1 MSVRINIK
9 MCQFEFD
16 EQFDNYKHELMVGD
30 CAITK
35 SVSMIMM
42 DTASPAFT
50 LSDDT
55 AL

>member
-1 MSVRINIK
+1 MK
-9 MCQFEFD
+9 LCQFEFN
-16 EQFDNYKHELMVGD
+16 EQFDNYNQELMVDD
-30 CAITK
+30 CAVTK

-42 DTASPAFT
+42 DTASPALT